1 MVQITR
7 SSQFTDSIAIV
18 GIGCSFPGGVESPN
32 SLWRFLGQGGD
43 AIVEVPADRWNVD
56 AVHDP
61 LPGTPGKTAS
71 RRAGLLQD
79 VASFDAGFFGISP
92 REAAVMDP
100 QQRLLLEV
108 TWRALEDAG
117 IPAESLAGSSTGVY
131 IGVSHSDYHGIQQF
145 GRRQIDVHA
154 ATGGALSIVANRLSH
169 RLDLRGPSLAI
180 DTACSSSLVALDAG
194 CNALLSGDC
203 DTTLVGGVNVMLTPD
218 VTITF
223 SRASML
229 SPDGRCKAFDARANG
244 YVRGEGAGIVILKLL
259 SRALLDRDR
268 IHAVIRATAV
278 NQDGQTST
286 ITVPSRDAQVDMLR
300 QACARANV
308 HPSQIGYVEAHGT
321 GTAVGDPIEAN
332 AIGTVFGEGRT
343 ADSACVIG
351 SIKTNIGHL
360 EPAAGIAGLIKAV
373 LCVREGEIPPSL
385 HFERPNPHI
394 DFDRLGIRVQ
404 GRLGPWPIWCR
415 PRIAAVNSFG
425 FGGTNACAIVEQPP
439 QPTRP
444 SLDRDLANWWPTLV
458 PVSAA
463 SKTALTTVCAQLS
476 ETLHACP
483 HAFLDAVGTLA
494 LRRSHLDHR
503 LVLPAKSVEEALSA
517 LRAVAAGETPGTA
530 ISGRKSSDRRLAFVF
545 TGQGAQWWGMGRG
558 LLQQDPLFRA
568 VVERCDQLFSQRSG
582 WSLLEQLTRS
592 EEDSRIHETFVAQP
606 AIFALQV
613 ALAERLAAWGIR
625 PGAVVGH
632 SIGEIAAAHVAGA
645 LSLPQAVDVVYH
657 RSRLQE
663 RARRQGGMA
672 AVGLA
677 ADRVRSYLEKF
688 DGELE
693 VAAINGPELVSIAG
707 PRALLDRFIED
718 VGREQ
723 TDVLCQ
729 ILRVDYAFHSRQMDP
744 FTGELRDSLRGLRS
758 NAVTTPMF
766 SSVTGEAIHDDEL
779 DADYWCRNMREP
791 VLFKRAIDRAI
802 DAGFDTFLEL
812 GPHPSL
818 ITPTRACLA
827 ESNRDGLAMGTLHR
841 ERPDTESIVS
851 AVASLHVHGLPI
863 DWAAIVP
870 RRWKFVELPGH
881 PWDKQV
887 HWAESEES
895 RAARLDGPVHPLLGY
910 RLKSLEPIWQS
921 EIDANA
927 PRYLQDHR
935 IDGAVVFPAAG
946 YVELMFA
953 AAYDALGEGRVEIEA
968 ISFHEALFLSAETPT
983 LIETSFDQA
992 RGIVRIHSRQRG
1004 AGPNWVLR
1012 ATGRVRRWDVPEF
1025 PIKPWTPKI
1034 EPPTQVGHARFYRDL
1049 AEEGH
1054 AYGSAFQGVDS
1065 IWYAEGCALGK
1076 VVLPASITDA
1086 DRYVLHPAV
1095 LDACLQV
1102 TRGLRAFGDDARS
1115 GAEVTIPFAIDR
1127 LRLFRKPSDT
1137 IFARSYV
1144 LEDSATE
1151 IVTRMSIV
1159 DDTGRLV
1166 ATIDGL
1172 RCMRVA
1178 GSDKQQQHAATGFY
1192 RERWVALPAR
1202 AEAMPAEPSDLV
1214 GFWLILADRG
1224 GTGEALAKSITRRG
1238 GRAALVFQ
1246 ARRDARISEDRYE
1259 VAPSAASLSRTLAAL
1274 DRQPTH
1280 VIHLWT
1286 LDEGEPQPTAA
1297 GLVRARRVG
1306 IEGMAALC
1314 RALAGQQPKSQQIKS
1329 QPAKPRL
1336 WVVTA
1341 GTAEQ
1346 ASTSNLEGSFF
1357 HAAMTGFL
1365 RTLAN
1370 EHPDYRPTLLDVDLA
1385 AVSTDAL
1392 LDEIAMDTG
1401 ETEVAL
1407 RSGERFG
1414 ARLEPVAENSWPPRR
1429 RRWDAK
1435 SRMPAFR
1442 VGMNAPGAIAN
1453 LALLRIDRPEP
1464 QAGQVVIEVHAVGLN
1479 FRDVMAATGLLPA
1492 DAEEAP
1498 AWQRLGFECAG
1509 VVSAAGE
1516 GVDPNW
1522 IGRRVV
1528 AVTPGCMA
1536 SHVAVSTDRIF
1547 SIPRR
1552 MSFASA
1558 AAIPVA
1564 FATAH
1569 HALVTRARLKP
1580 GERVLIH
1587 AAAGGV
1593 GLAAISIAQAL
1604 GAEILAT
1611 AGSQEK
1617 RRHLYR
1623 LGVEHVFDS
1632 RSLAFAGDVSWTTGG
1647 RGVDVVLNSL
1657 QGPFLEKSL
1666 SVLASGGRFLEIGK
1680 RDIYADTA
1688 LGLHAMRNNAAF
1700 YAIDLAKLAA
1710 DRPDLLRAEI
1720 EAVLSKLG
1728 RGRLQMMPVTTLPVS
1743 EVAAAFRRM
1752 SEVGHIGKI
1761 VVSFDDDKALVQ
1773 EQPSADLPIA
1783 PDAAYLVTG
1792 GMGGFGLETARWLV
1806 DNGARSLVLVARSSK
1821 PTPEVEERLNDLRS
1835 AGAVVTLVSADVGT
1849 RAGVRAA
1856 LAAVERGGK
1865 PLRGIVHAAGTIDD
1879 AFIEKLTP
1887 DQIHRVFTGKVL
1899 GAWYLNELTRSA
1911 RLDFF
1916 VLYSS
1921 VAATLGSL
1929 GQAHYAA
1936 ANRMLDA
1943 IAAFRRSDGLPAT
1956 SIAFGPVG
1964 DSGYL
1969 TRRQDV
1975 ARYMSGVGMQVLP
1988 TAAALAVLGIALRH
2002 APMDMAFA
2010 QINWSKLAQAFAL
2023 VGSSPRTSSL
2033 AQTSLVGGSGSDQH
2047 VRSSI
2052 LAARDQQRQG
2062 IISEY
2067 LHRQVAMV
2075 LKVEPTTIEPGRPL
2089 HELGLD
2095 SLTAFELK
2103 NRIESELGVAL
2114 PVSRFL
2120 QRPTI
2125 STIAGAIVEAI
2136 NTDTGASTTAEVD
2149 GGGLN
2154 MSVGQEAL
2162 WFINRFDPGNPA
2174 YGLAACL
2181 AFRPHVNEEHL
2192 DKTVQS
2198 LILRHE
2204 NLRFAFPS
2212 DGIGPVPTLMPLE
2225 LYRLRRHDA
2234 VALTETDFSAALQAE
2249 ANKPFDVEEGPLG
2262 RLHLFRRADRDVILL
2277 QFHHIVADAASIAI
2291 LLDEMIEAYYA
2302 LQAGLPLSNRRQ
2314 THFGQFVAWQQAL
2327 VAGTQGEA
2335 HRSYWRQQLA
2345 GAPSSLPLATDH
2357 PRPLTLLGPGAARNF
2372 TVKGPI
2378 VEELKGLARTEATT
2392 LFSVL
2397 LAAFNVLMH
2406 RYSGSS
2412 DIVVGTP
2419 MNGRTRP
2426 EFERVVGYLV
2436 NALPIRTRVSG
2447 EDSFQQLV
2455 ARVDATVRSSLE
2467 HQDYP
2472 FPMIVRDV
2480 APVREPGS
2488 PPIFQVMFGM
2498 ERFDSADPRGLV
2510 ATLLNVAGLA
2520 LQYRE
2525 YTVESVGIAR
2535 NRAPLDMTF
2544 TMEESGNQIF
2554 GVVDYRCDLWDD
2566 RTIAQLIGDY
2576 QAILHQIVAAPAR
2589 EIADF
2594 KLGPDD
2600 AKPICGRALGDAPD
2614 VLASLNTIA
2623 AARPDAIA
2631 VSDASGELSYRDLL
2645 RRVDMLAAAMVQRGV
2660 GRGAAVGICLPRT
2673 RDLPAAM
2680 LAALATGAAYVPLD
2694 PTYPEQRLAGI
2705 VADAKPSVVIADRQ
2719 TAARLP
2725 SSAPFLFIDAADGA
2739 PGAFA
2744 AGAVVPDDLAY
2755 IIHTSGS
2762 TGRPLGVEIERGA
2775 LANFLAAMQAEL
2787 RLSPDGALLAV
2798 TPYSF
2803 DIAAL
2808 ELLLPLTIGAR
2819 VVIADEVC
2827 AHDGRLLSS
2836 RIDRGDITIMQA
2848 TPATWQ
2854 MLVDAGWMGS
2864 NRLIALCGGEALPAA
2879 LAVKVRPRVASLWN
2893 LYGPTETTIWSMAA
2907 RIDEVAEMIPIGRP
2921 IANTSCLIV
2930 DEMLRPVGPGIA
2942 GELLIGGAGLARGY
2956 HNDSLR
2962 TAERFIPDPLDPESG
2977 RRVFRTGDFVRAGS
2991 DGTLQFLGRRDQ
3003 QVKIRGF
3010 RIELGEVEAT
3020 LRSHASVRDAAVLAT
3035 GDDLHNRRLV
3045 AFVERD
3051 SKVDAEGLTGYL
3063 RNRLPYYMVPD
3074 IIRTVGAIPRL
3085 PNGKTD
3091 RRRLAVDAQL
3101 PDAHAPETERPRT
3114 PIEAQLVAILEELL
3128 EHNRIGLDDNFF
3140 SLGGTSL
3147 LGIRYVTRI
3156 SGIYN
3161 VRLGVAALMRAPTVA
3176 AMAQLVVD
3184 QLKDGGTTG
3193 KPHGINLPL
3202 DVPIGQKL
3210 WRPLAMIRAE
3220 GSFDEIDA
3228 AAIAYLP
3235 DELLDAA
3242 RRIGTEQAVR
3252 RRLPRANDPQWGAV
3266 CHLPFGT
3273 IALVVVPR
3281 FGIDLIADPD
3291 AALNAVQAAAD
3302 YASRLGARTA
3312 ALTGLIP
3319 AVTDLG
3325 RALRPREGLE
3335 MTTGHAT
3342 TASAIVLTTISAAQA
3357 AARNLVDETVAF
3369 VGLGAIGTATLRLML
3384 DRTTHPRRLVLC
3396 DVPAKSSHLVQL
3408 AHEIRTNF
3416 GYCGNIEI
3424 AAAPGAV
3431 PDEVYQSRF
3440 IIGATNVPGVLEI
3453 ERLAPGTIV
3462 IDDSFPHCFDLDKA
3476 IDRTRSRGDILPLD
3490 GGLVSPRGL
3499 IEWTMTMPAN
3509 FSAVLG
3515 HHEAGLLPD
3524 STAITGCILS
3534 SLLAQSHDAP
3544 ATTGPVSI
3552 TACRDHW
3559 QALHRLG
3566 IGAAPL
3572 RCGRWSPSD
3581 AYLNDF
3587 RKFAATSRRG
3597 RDHDV
3602 P

>member
-1 MVQITR
+1 MLHVDR
-7 SSQFTDSIAIV
+7 SSQSNDAIAII
-18 GIGCSFPGGVESPN
+18 GIGCSFPGGAESPN
-32 SLWRFLGQGGD
+32 SLWRFLGRGGD
-43 AIVEVPADRWNVD
+43 AIVEVPTDRWNVD

-71 RRAGLLQD
+71 RRAGLLHD

-180 DTACSSSLVALDAG
+180 DTACSSSLVALDAA

-203 DTTLVGGVNVMLTPD
+203 DVTLVGGVNVMLTPD

-223 SRASML
+223 SRAAML

-286 ITVPSRDAQVDMLR
+286 ITVPSRDAQVAMLR

-321 GTAVGDPIEAN
+321 GTAVGDPIEAS

-343 ADSACVIG
+343 TENACVIG

-360 EPAAGIAGLIKAV
+360 EPAAGIAGLIKAA

-385 HFERPNPHI
+385 HFERPNPRI

-404 GRLGPWPIWCR
+404 GKLGPWPVSCR

-439 QPTRP
+439 QPAGP
-444 SLDRDLANWWPTLV
+444 ILDRDSPNWWPALV

-463 SKTALTTVCAQLS
+463 SKTALTTVCTQLA
-476 ETLHACP
+476 ETLHTHP
-483 HAFLDAVGTLA
+483 HAFPDVVGTLA

-530 ISGRKSSDRRLAFVF
+530 ISGRKSSGRRLAFVF

-558 LLQQDPLFRA
+558 LLQQDPVFRA

-582 WSLLEQLTRS
+582 WSLLEQLIRS
-592 EEDSRIHETFVAQP
+592 ENESRIHETFVAQP

-625 PGAVVGH
+625 PEAVVGH

-645 LSLPQAVDVVYH
+645 LSLSQAVDVVYH

-663 RARRQGGMA
+663 RARRRGGMA

-677 ADRVRSYLEKF
+677 ADRVSSYLEKF

-693 VAAINGPELVSIAG
+693 VAAINGPELVSVAG
-707 PRALLDRFIED
+707 PRALLDRLIED

-729 ILRVDYAFHSRQMDP
+729 ILRVDYAFHSQQMDP

-758 NAVTTPMF
+758 KAVTTPMF
-766 SSVTGEAIHDDEL
+766 SSVTGEAIHGGEL
-779 DADYWCRNMREP
+779 DADYWCRNMRQP

-827 ESNRDGLAMGTLHR
+827 ECNREGLAVGTLHR
-841 ERPDTESIVS
+841 ERPDSESIVS
-851 AVASLHVHGLPI
+851 AVASLHVHGVPI

-870 RRWKFVELPGH
+870 RSWKFVELPGH
-881 PWDKQV
+881 PWEKQV

-910 RLKSLEPIWQS
+910 RLKSIEPIWQS
-921 EIDANA
+921 EIDANT
-927 PRYLQDHR
+927 PRYLQDHQ

-953 AAYDALGEGRVEIEA
+953 AACDALGEGRVEIEA

-983 LIETSFDQA
+983 LIETSLDQA

-1004 AGPNWVLR
+1004 AGTNWVLR
-1012 ATGRVRRWDVPEF
+1012 ATGRVRRWHVPEF

-1076 VVLPASITDA
+1076 IVLPTSITDSE
-1086 DRYVLHPAV
+1086 RYVLHPAV

-1102 TRGLRAFGDDARS
+1102 TRGLRAFGDDARP

-1137 IFARSYV
+1137 IYARAYV

-1151 IVTRMSIV
+1151 IVTRISIF

-1172 RCMRVA
+1172 RCIRVA
-1178 GSDKQQQHAATGFY
+1178 GSDNKQEHASTGFY
-1192 RERWVALPAR
+1192 RERWVALPAT
-1202 AEAMPAEPSDLV
+1202 AEAMPARPSDLV

-1224 GTGEALAKSITRRG
+1224 GTGEALAASIAGRG
-1238 GRAALVFQ
+1238 GRAVLVFH
-1246 ARRDARISEDRYE
+1246 ADRDARTADDRYE
-1259 VAPSAASLSRTLAAL
+1259 ATSSAASLSRTLAAM

-1286 LDEGEPQPTAA
+1286 LDEGEPHPTAA

-1306 IEGMAALC
+1306 IEDMAALC
-1314 RALAGQQPKSQQIKS
+1314 HALAGQQAKSQQAKP
-1329 QPAKPRL
+1329 QQTKPQQAKPQQAKPQQAKPQQAKPMQAKPRL

-1341 GTAEQ
+1341 GTAER
-1346 ASTSNLEGSFF
+1346 ASTSSFDGSFL

-1370 EHPDYRPTLLDVDLA
+1370 EHPEYRPTLVDVDLA
-1385 AVSTDAL
+1385 TVSADAL
-1392 LDEIAMDTG
+1392 LDEIVADTG

-1407 RSGERFG
+1407 RNGERFG
-1414 ARLEPVAENSWPPRR
+1414 ARLEPLAENSWPPRR

-1442 VGMNAPGAIAN
+1442 VGMNAPGAIGN
-1453 LALLRIDRPEP
+1453 LALSRIERPEQ
-1464 QAGQVVIEVHAVGLN
+1464 QAGQAVIEVRAVGLN

-1492 DAEEAP
+1492 DAEDAP

-1509 VVSAAGE
+1509 VVSAVGE
-1516 GVDPNW
+1516 GVDRNW

-1528 AVTPGCMA
+1528 AVAPGCMA
-1536 SHVAVSTDRIF
+1536 SHVAVSADRIF
-1547 SIPRR
+1547 QIPRR

-1569 HALVTRARLKP
+1569 HALVTRAQLKA

-1657 QGPFLEKSL
+1657 QGPFLEKSI
-1666 SVLASGGRFLEIGK
+1666 SVLAAGGRFLEIGK
-1680 RDIYADTA
+1680 RDIYADTP

-1700 YAIDLAKLAA
+1700 YAIDLAKLAV

-1720 EAVLSKLG
+1720 ETVLAKLA
-1728 RGRLQMMPVTTLPVS
+1728 RGQLQMMPVTTLPVS
-1743 EVAAAFRRM
+1743 EVAGAFRRM
-1752 SEVGHIGKI
+1752 SEPGHIGKI
-1761 VVSFDDDKALVQ
+1761 VVSFDDDNALVQ
-1773 EQPSADLPIA
+1773 EQPSVNLPIV
-1783 PDAAYLVTG
+1783 PDATYLVSG
-1792 GMGGFGLETARWLV
+1792 GAGGFGLETARWLV

-1821 PTPEVEERLNDLRS
+1821 PAAEAEARLNDLRS
-1835 AGAVVTLVSADVGT
+1835 AGAAVTLVSADVGT

-1856 LAAVERGGK
+1856 LAAVVRGGK
-1865 PLRGIVHAAGTIDD
+1865 PLQGIVHAAGTIDD
-1879 AFIEKLTP
+1879 ALIERLTP
-1887 DQIHRVFTGKVL
+1887 DQIRRVFTGKVL
-1899 GAWYLNELTRSA
+1899 GAWNLHELTRSA

-1921 VAATLGSL
+1921 IAATLGSL

-1943 IAAFRRSDGLPAT
+1943 IAAFRRSQGLPAT
-1956 SIAFGPVG
+1956 SVAFGPVG

-1975 ARYMSGVGMQVLP
+1975 ARYISGVGMQVLP
-1988 TAAALAVLGIALRH
+1988 TAAALAALGTALRH
-2002 APMDMAFA
+2002 APTDLAFA
-2010 QINWSKLAQAFAL
+2010 QIDWSKLAQSFAL
-2023 VGSSPRTSSL
+2023 VGSSPRTSGLAQISL
-2033 AQTSLVGGSGSDQH
+2033 AGDGGSDRH

-2052 LAARDQQRQG
+2052 LAARDQQREV
-2062 IISEY
+2062 IVSDY
-2067 LHRQVAMV
+2067 LHRQVATV
-2075 LKVEPTTIEPGRPL
+2075 LKVGPTTIEPGRPL

-2114 PVSRFL
+2114 PVGRFL

-2136 NTDTGASTTAEVD
+2136 NTDTGASATVEVD

-2154 MSVGQEAL
+2154 MSIGQEAL
-2162 WFINRFDPGNPA
+2162 WFINRFDPSNPA

-2181 AFRPHVNEEHL
+2181 SFRPHLNEEHL
-2192 DKTVQS
+2192 DKTIQS

-2212 DGIGPVPTLMPLE
+2212 DGIGPVPTLLPPE
-2225 LYRLRRHDA
+2225 LYKLRRHDA
-2234 VALTETDFSAALQAE
+2234 ADLTETEFSAALHAE

-2262 RLHLFRRADRDVILL
+2262 RLHLFRRADRDVVLL

-2302 LQAGLPLSNRRQ
+2302 LQAGLPLSNRRLA
-2314 THFGQFVAWQQAL
+2314 HFGQFVAWQQAL
-2327 VAGTQGEA
+2327 VEGAQGQA

-2357 PRPLTLLGPGAARNF
+2357 PRPLTPLGPGAARNF
-2372 TVKGPI
+2372 IVKGPV
-2378 VEELKGLARTEATT
+2378 VEELKGLARSEATT

-2406 RYSGSS
+2406 RYSGAP

-2426 EFERVVGYLV
+2426 
-2436 NALPIRTRVSG
+2436 
-2447 EDSFQQLV
+2447 
-2455 ARVDATVRSSLE
+2455 
-2467 HQDYP
+2467 
-2472 FPMIVRDV
+2472 
-2480 APVREPGS
+2480 
-2488 PPIFQVMFGM
+2488 
-2498 ERFDSADPRGLV
+2498 
-2510 ATLLNVAGLA
+2510 
-2520 LQYRE
+2520 
-2525 YTVESVGIAR
+2525 
-2535 NRAPLDMTF
+2535 
-2544 TMEESGNQIF
+2544 
-2554 GVVDYRCDLWDD
+2554 
-2566 RTIAQLIGDY
+2566 
-2576 QAILHQIVAAPAR
+2576 
-2589 EIADF
+2589 
-2594 KLGPDD
+2594 
-2600 AKPICGRALGDAPD
+2600 
-2614 VLASLNTIA
+2614 
-2623 AARPDAIA
+2623 
-2631 VSDASGELSYRDLL
+2631 
-2645 RRVDMLAAAMVQRGV
+2645 
-2660 GRGAAVGICLPRT
+2660 
-2673 RDLPAAM
+2673 
-2680 LAALATGAAYVPLD
+2680 
-2694 PTYPEQRLAGI
+2694 
-2705 VADAKPSVVIADRQ
+2705 
-2719 TAARLP
+2719 
-2725 SSAPFLFIDAADGA
+2725 
-2739 PGAFA
+2739 
-2744 AGAVVPDDLAY
+2744 
-2755 IIHTSGS
+2755 
-2762 TGRPLGVEIERGA
+2762 
-2775 LANFLAAMQAEL
+2775 
-2787 RLSPDGALLAV
+2787 
-2798 TPYSF
+2798 
-2803 DIAAL
+2803 
-2808 ELLLPLTIGAR
+2808 
-2819 VVIADEVC
+2819 
-2827 AHDGRLLSS
+2827 
-2836 RIDRGDITIMQA
+2836 
-2848 TPATWQ
+2848 
-2854 MLVDAGWMGS
+2854 
-2864 NRLIALCGGEALPAA
+2864 
-2879 LAVKVRPRVASLWN
+2879 
-2893 LYGPTETTIWSMAA
+2893 
-2907 RIDEVAEMIPIGRP
+2907 
-2921 IANTSCLIV
+2921 
-2930 DEMLRPVGPGIA
+2930 
-2942 GELLIGGAGLARGY
+2942 
-2956 HNDSLR
+2956 
-2962 TAERFIPDPLDPESG
+2962 
-2977 RRVFRTGDFVRAGS
+2977 
-2991 DGTLQFLGRRDQ
+2991 
-3003 QVKIRGF
+3003 
-3010 RIELGEVEAT
+3010 
-3020 LRSHASVRDAAVLAT
+3020 
-3035 GDDLHNRRLV
+3035 
-3045 AFVERD
+3045 
-3051 SKVDAEGLTGYL
+3051 
-3063 RNRLPYYMVPD
+3063 
-3074 IIRTVGAIPRL
+3074 
-3085 PNGKTD
+3085 
-3091 RRRLAVDAQL
+3091 
-3101 PDAHAPETERPRT
+3101 
-3114 PIEAQLVAILEELL
+3114 
-3128 EHNRIGLDDNFF
+3128 
-3140 SLGGTSL
+3140 
-3147 LGIRYVTRI
+3147 
-3156 SGIYN
+3156 
-3161 VRLGVAALMRAPTVA
+3161 
-3176 AMAQLVVD
+3176 
-3184 QLKDGGTTG
+3184 
-3193 KPHGINLPL
+3193 
-3202 DVPIGQKL
+3202 
-3210 WRPLAMIRAE
+3210 
-3220 GSFDEIDA
+3220 
-3228 AAIAYLP
+3228 
-3235 DELLDAA
+3235 
-3242 RRIGTEQAVR
+3242 R
-3252 RRLPRANDPQWGAV
+3252 RRLPGERVAGK
-3266 CHLPFGT
+3266 
-3273 IALVVVPR
+3273 
-3281 FGIDLIADPD
+3281 D
-3291 AALNAVQAAAD
+3291 A
-3302 YASRLGARTA
+3302 R
-3312 ALTGLIP
+3312 
-3319 AVTDLG
+3319 
-3325 RALRPREGLE
+3325 
-3335 MTTGHAT
+3335 
-3342 TASAIVLTTISAAQA
+3342 
-3357 AARNLVDETVAF
+3357 
-3369 VGLGAIGTATLRLML
+3369 
-3384 DRTTHPRRLVLC
+3384 
-3396 DVPAKSSHLVQL
+3396 
-3408 AHEIRTNF
+3408 
-3416 GYCGNIEI
+3416 
-3424 AAAPGAV
+3424 
-3431 PDEVYQSRF
+3431 
-3440 IIGATNVPGVLEI
+3440 
-3453 ERLAPGTIV
+3453 
-3462 IDDSFPHCFDLDKA
+3462 
-3476 IDRTRSRGDILPLD
+3476 
-3490 GGLVSPRGL
+3490 
-3499 IEWTMTMPAN
+3499 
-3509 FSAVLG
+3509 
-3515 HHEAGLLPD
+3515 
-3524 STAITGCILS
+3524 
-3534 SLLAQSHDAP
+3534 
-3544 ATTGPVSI
+3544 
-3552 TACRDHW
+3552 
-3559 QALHRLG
+3559 
-3566 IGAAPL
+3566 
-3572 RCGRWSPSD
+3572 
-3581 AYLNDF
+3581 
-3587 RKFAATSRRG
+3587 
-3597 RDHDV
+3597 
-3602 P
+3602 

>member
-1 MVQITR
+1 MLHIAR
-7 SSQFTDSIAIV
+7 SSQSTDGIAII
-18 GIGCSFPGGVESPN
+18 GIGCSFPGDVESST
-32 SLWRFLGQGGD
+32 SLWRFLSQGGD
-43 AIVEVPADRWNVD
+43 AVAEVPADRWNVD

-61 LPGTPGKTAS
+61 LPGTPGKTVS
-71 RRAGLLQD
+71 RRAGLLRD

-108 TWRALEDAG
+108 AWRALEDAG
-117 IPAESLAGSSTGVY
+117 ISAESLAGSTTGVY

-194 CNALLSGDC
+194 CNALLTGDC
-203 DTTLVGGVNVMLTPD
+203 DITLVGGVNVMLTPD
-218 VTITF
+218 VAITF
-223 SRASML
+223 SRAAML

-268 IHAVIRATAV
+268 IHAVIRGTAV

-286 ITVPSRDAQVDMLR
+286 ITVPSRDAQVAMLR

-343 ADSACVIG
+343 AENACVIG

-360 EPAAGIAGLIKAV
+360 EPAAGIAGLIKAA

-394 DFDRLGIRVQ
+394 DFDGLGIRVQ
-404 GRLGPWPIWCR
+404 RKLGPWPILFR

-439 QPTRP
+439 QPAEPIVAQDST
-444 SLDRDLANWWPTLV
+444 NWWPTLV

-463 SKTALTTVCAQLS
+463 SKTALTTVCAQLA
-476 ETLHACP
+476 ETLDAHP
-483 HAFLDAVGTLA
+483 HAFPDVVGTLA

-517 LRAVAAGETPGTA
+517 LRAVAVGETPGTA
-530 ISGRKSSDRRLAFVF
+530 ISGRKSSGRRLAFVF

-558 LLQQDPLFRA
+558 LLQEDPVFRA
-568 VVERCDQLFSQRSG
+568 AVERCDQLFSQRSG
-582 WSLLEQLTRS
+582 WSLLEQLSRS
-592 EEDSRIHETFVAQP
+592 EDDSRIHETFVAQP

-613 ALAERLAAWGIR
+613 ALAERLAAWGFQ
-625 PGAVVGH
+625 PEAVVGH

-645 LSLPQAVDVVYH
+645 LSLSQAVDVVYH

-663 RARRQGGMA
+663 RARWQGGMVA
-672 AVGLA
+672 IGLA
-677 ADRVRSYLEKF
+677 ADRARSYLEKF

-707 PRALLDRFIED
+707 PRALLDRLIED

-729 ILRVDYAFHSRQMDP
+729 VLRVDYAFHSHQMDP
-744 FTGELRDSLRGLRS
+744 FTGELRESLRGLRS
-758 NAVTTPMF
+758 KAVTTPMF
-766 SSVTGEAIHDDEL
+766 SSVTGAAIHGDEL
-779 DADYWCRNMREP
+779 DADYWCRNMRQP
-791 VLFKRAIDRAI
+791 VLFKSAIDGAI

-827 ESNRDGLAMGTLHR
+827 ERNREGLAVGTLHR
-841 ERPDTESIVS
+841 ERPDPESIVS
-851 AVASLHVHGLPI
+851 AVASLHVHGVPI

-870 RRWKFVELPGH
+870 RSWKFVELPGH
-881 PWDKQV
+881 PWEKQV

-910 RLKSLEPIWQS
+910 RLKSIEPIWQS
-921 EIDANA
+921 EIDANT

-953 AAYDALGEGRVEIEA
+953 AACDALGQGRVEIEA

-983 LIETSFDQA
+983 LIETSLDQV
-992 RGIVRIHSRQRG
+992 RGIVRIHSRERG
-1004 AGPNWVLR
+1004 AGTNWVLR
-1012 ATGRVRRWDVPEF
+1012 ATGRVQRWHVPEF

-1076 VVLPASITDA
+1076 IELPTSITDA

-1102 TRGLRAFGDDARS
+1102 TRGLRAFGDDARPS
-1115 GAEVTIPFAIDR
+1115 AEVTIPFAIDR

-1137 IFARSYV
+1137 IFARSSV
-1144 LEDSATE
+1144 LKDSATE
-1151 IVTRMSIV
+1151 IVTDISIV

-1172 RCMRVA
+1172 RCIRVA
-1178 GSDKQQQHAATGFY
+1178 GSDNKQELASTGLY
-1192 RERWVALPAR
+1192 RERWVPLPAT
-1202 AEAMPAEPSDLV
+1202 AEATPAKPSDLM

-1224 GTGEALAKSITRRG
+1224 GTGEALAKSIAGRG
-1238 GRAALVFQ
+1238 GRAALVFH
-1246 ARRDARISEDRYE
+1246 AGRNARISEDRYE
-1259 VAPSAASLSRTLAAL
+1259 AASGAASLSRALAAM

-1286 LDEGEPQPTAA
+1286 LDEDEPHLKAA
-1297 GLVRARRVG
+1297 KLIRACRDG
-1306 IEGMAALC
+1306 IEGMVALC
-1314 RALAGQQPKSQQIKS
+1314 RAFAGQPT
-1329 QPAKPRL
+1329 KPRL

-1341 GTAEQ
+1341 GSVER
-1346 ASTSNLEGSFF
+1346 ASASSLDRSFL

-1370 EHPDYRPTLLDVDLA
+1370 EHPEYRPTLVDVDVK
-1385 AVSTDAL
+1385 AVSADAL
-1392 LDEIAMDTG
+1392 LDEIVAGAG

-1407 RSGERFG
+1407 RNGERFG
-1414 ARLEPVAENSWPPRR
+1414 ARLEPFAENSWPPRR

-1442 VGMNAPGAIAN
+1442 VSINAPGAIGN
-1453 LALLRIDRPEP
+1453 LALSRIDRPEP
-1464 QAGQVVIEVHAVGLN
+1464 PAGQVVIEVRAVGLN
-1479 FRDVMAATGLLPA
+1479 FRDLMAATGLLPV
-1492 DAEEAP
+1492 DAEDAP

-1509 VVSAAGE
+1509 VVSAVGE
-1516 GVDPNW
+1516 GVDQNW

-1528 AVTPGCMA
+1528 AVAPGCMA
-1536 SHVAVSTDRIF
+1536 SHVAVSADGIF
-1547 SIPRR
+1547 PIPRQ

-1569 HALVTRARLKP
+1569 YALVTRARLKS

-1611 AGSQEK
+1611 CGSQEK

-1632 RSLAFAGDVSWTTGG
+1632 RSLAFADDVSWRTGG

-1657 QGPFLEKSL
+1657 QGPFLEKSI
-1666 SVLASGGRFLEIGK
+1666 SVLAAGGRFLEIGK
-1680 RDIYADTA
+1680 RDIYADTP

-1710 DRPDLLRAEI
+1710 DQPDVLRAEI
-1720 EAVLSKLG
+1720 ETVLAKLT
-1728 RGRLQMMPVTTLPVS
+1728 RGQLRMMPVTTVPVS

-1752 SEVGHIGKI
+1752 SEARHIGKI
-1761 VVSFDDDKALVQ
+1761 VVSFDDDNALVQ
-1773 EQPSADLPIA
+1773 EQPSASLPIV
-1783 PDAAYLVTG
+1783 PDATYLVTG
-1792 GMGGFGLETARWLV
+1792 GAGGFGLETARWLV
-1806 DNGARSLVLVARSSK
+1806 DNGAQSLVLVARSSK
-1821 PTPEVEERLNDLRS
+1821 LAAEVEETLNELRS
-1835 AGAVVTLVSADVGT
+1835 AGAAVTLVSADVGT

-1865 PLRGIVHAAGTIDD
+1865 PLQGIVHAAGTIDD
-1879 AFIEKLTP
+1879 ALIEKLTL
-1887 DQIHRVFTGKVL
+1887 DQIRRVFTGKVL
-1899 GAWYLNELTRSA
+1899 GAWYLHELTRSA
-1911 RLDFF
+1911 QLDFF

-1921 VAATLGSL
+1921 VAATLGSP

-1943 IAAFRRSDGLPAT
+1943 IAAFRRSRGLPAT

-1975 ARYMSGVGMQVLP
+1975 ARYISGVGMQVLP
-1988 TAAALAVLGIALRH
+1988 TAAALAALGSALCH
-2002 APMDMAFA
+2002 APMDFAFA
-2010 QINWSKLAQAFAL
+2010 HINWSKLAQAFAL
-2023 VGSSPRTSSL
+2023 VGSSPRTSGLAQISL
-2033 AQTSLVGGSGSDQH
+2033 AGAGGSDQY

-2052 LAARDQQRQG
+2052 LAARNQQRQG
-2062 IISEY
+2062 IVSDY
-2067 LHRQVAMV
+2067 LHRQVATV
-2075 LKVEPTTIEPGRPL
+2075 LKVEATMIEPGRPL

-2103 NRIESELGVAL
+2103 NHIESELGVAL

-2125 STIAGAIVEAI
+2125 STIAAAIVEAI
-2136 NTDTGASTTAEVD
+2136 NNDTGGSTTVEVA
-2149 GGGLN
+2149 GGGLK
-2154 MSVGQEAL
+2154 MSIGQEAL

-2181 AFRPHVNEEHL
+2181 AFRPHLNEEHL
-2192 DKTVQS
+2192 DKSIQS

-2204 NLRFAFPS
+2204 NLRFAFPT
-2212 DGIGPVPTLMPLE
+2212 DGIGPVPTLLPPE
-2225 LYRLRRHDA
+2225 LYKLRKHDA
-2234 VALTETDFSAALQAE
+2234 AELTETEFSAALHAE

-2262 RLHLFRRADRDVILL
+2262 RLHVFRRADRDVVLL

-2302 LQAGLPLSNRRQ
+2302 LKAGLPLPSNRRVA
-2314 THFGQFVAWQQAL
+2314 HFRQFVAWQQAL
-2327 VAGTQGEA
+2327 VAGTPGEA

-2345 GAPSSLPLATDH
+2345 EAPSSLPLATDQ
-2357 PRPLTLLGPGAARNF
+2357 PRPLTPLGPGAARNF
-2372 TVKGPI
+2372 IVKGPV

-2397 LAAFNVLMH
+2397 LAAFNVLLH
-2406 RYSGSS
+2406 RYSGAS

-2436 NALPIRTRVSG
+2436 NALPIRTRVYG
-2447 EDSFQQLV
+2447 DDSFQQLV
-2455 ARVDATVRSSLE
+2455 AQVDATVRSSLE

-2480 APVREPGS
+2480 APPREPGS
-2488 PPIFQVMFGM
+2488 SPIFQVMFGM

-2520 LQYRE
+2520 LEYRE

-2544 TMEESGNQIF
+2544 TMEEAGNQIF

-2576 QAILHQIVAAPAR
+2576 QAILHQIVAAPSR
-2589 EIADF
+2589 KIAAF
-2594 KLGPDD
+2594 TLAPSS
-2600 AKPICGRALGDAPD
+2600 AKPICGRELTDPLD
-2614 VLASLNTIA
+2614 VLSSLSIAA

-2645 RRVDMLAAAMVQRGV
+2645 RRIERLAAALVQRGV
-2660 GRGAAVGICLPRT
+2660 GRGTAVGICLPRT

-2680 LAALATGAAYVPLD
+2680 LATLATGAAYVPLD
-2694 PTYPEQRLAGI
+2694 PAYPERRLAAVI
-2705 VADAKPSVVIADRQ
+2705 ADAKPSVVIVDRQ
-2719 TAARLP
+2719 TAAGLP
-2725 SSAPFLFIDAADGA
+2725 GSTPFLFIDAADGA
-2739 PGAFA
+2739 LGAFA
-2744 AGAVVPDDLAY
+2744 AAAATPDDLAY

-2775 LANFLAAMQAEL
+2775 LANFFAAMQAEL
-2787 RLSPDGALLAV
+2787 QLSPDDALLAV

-2808 ELLLPLTIGAR
+2808 ELLLPLTVGAR
-2819 VVIADEVC
+2819 VVIADEAC
-2827 AHDGRLLSS
+2827 TRDGRLLSA
-2836 RIDRGDITIMQA
+2836 RIDRDDVTIMQA

-2854 MLVDAGWMGS
+2854 MLVDAGWKGS
-2864 NRLIALCGGEALPAA
+2864 NRLTVLCGGETLPTA
-2879 LAVKVRPRVASLWN
+2879 LAAKIRPRVASLWN

-2907 RIDEVAEMIPIGRP
+2907 RIDDVDGAVPIGRP

-2956 HNDSLR
+2956 HNDSAR
-2962 TAERFIPDPLDPESG
+2962 TAERFIPDPLDPETR

-2991 DGTLQFLGRRDQ
+2991 DRTLQFLGRRDQ
-3003 QVKIRGF
+3003 QVKVRGF

-3051 SKVDAEGLTGYL
+3051 LKMDADGLAAHL
-3063 RNRLPYYMVPD
+3063 RDRLPHYMVPD
-3074 IIRTVGAIPRL
+3074 IIRTVAAIPRL

-3091 RRRLAVDAQL
+3091 RRRLAAEAQL
-3101 PDAHAPETERPRT
+3101 SNAHAPETERLRT
-3114 PIEAQLVAILEELL
+3114 PVESQLVAILEELL
-3128 EHNRIGLDDNFF
+3128 EHDRIGLDENFF

-3156 SGIYN
+3156 SDIYN
-3161 VRLGVAALMRAPTVA
+3161 LRLGVAALMRAPTVA
-3176 AMAQLVVD
+3176 AMARLVVD
-3184 QLKDGGTTG
+3184 QLKSGANAEPRALD
-3193 KPHGINLPL
+3193 LPL

-3220 GSFDEIDA
+3220 GAFDGIDGA
-3228 AAIAYLP
+3228 AVAYLP
-3235 DELLDAA
+3235 DDLLAA
-3242 RRIGTEQAVR
+3242 AGRLGVEEAVR
-3252 RRLPRANDPQWGAV
+3252 RQLPRANDPLWSAV
-3266 CHLPFGT
+3266 CHLPLGT

-3281 FGIDLIADPD
+3281 FGIDLIADAKAVHAVD
-3291 AALNAVQAAAD
+3291 AAVD
-3302 YASRLGARTA
+3302 YARRLGAKTV
-3312 ALTGLIP
+3312 ALTGIIP
-3319 AVTDLG
+3319 AVTNFG
-3325 RALRPREGLE
+3325 CALQPHEGLAI
-3335 MTTGHAT
+3335 TTGHAT
-3342 TASAIVLTTISAAQA
+3342 TASAVVLTTISVARV
-3357 AARNLVDETVAF
+3357 AARDLTDETIAF
-3369 VGLGAIGTATLRLML
+3369 VGLGAIGTATVRLML
-3384 DRTTHPRRLVLC
+3384 DRAIHPRRLVLC
-3396 DVPAKSSHLVQL
+3396 DVPAKCSHLVQL
-3408 AHEIRTNF
+3408 ADEIRTDF
-3416 GYCGNIEI
+3416 GYGGDIKI
-3424 AAAPGAV
+3424 AAAPGIL
-3431 PDEVYQSRF
+3431 PDEVYRSRF
-3440 IIGATNVPGVLEI
+3440 IIGATNVPEVIEI

-3476 IDRTRSRGDILPLD
+3476 IGRTRSRGDILPVD
-3490 GGLVSPRGL
+3490 GGLVSPCGP
-3499 IEWTMTMPAN
+3499 IEWTMTLPAN
-3509 FSAVLG
+3509 LAAVLG
-3515 HHEAGLLPD
+3515 HHEAPLLPD
-3524 STAITGCILS
+3524 SSAITGCILS
-3534 SLLAQSHDAP
+3534 SLLSQAHDAP

-3552 TACRDHW
+3552 AACRDHW
-3559 QALHRLG
+3559 QSLNRLG

-3581 AYLNDF
+3581 AYIDHFREFDNDGG
-3587 RKFAATSRRG
+3587 RNVRR
-3597 RDHDV
+3597 
-3602 P
+3602 